1 MKQVWSGT
9 LYGRDAIP
17 YRKDFSNLPDSFSEF
32 KAQLDEGIADW
43 KSQADEAYPAPVPG
57 TLALPARSRILIPE
71 DTPLGLKVIPQLQ
84 SESDLDALITEGVGG
99 GPKSGFN
106 TKELSASKTFKGGER
121 VALKRMQKYDGGCE
135 KSTVAKGYA
144 TAKKGAKKA
153 KPPAPALA
161 PWLAQ
166 LPPGLLS
173 TKLSPWLSAG
183 CISPRMVG
191 HYLIENGLAEKP
203 IAQALTHE
211 LMVRDYLRFSCAKN
225 ADKLFEFVKNRGGD
239 DVVVPARKTSPEEDA
254 LFDKW
259 KDGRTGMPLID
270 AAMRELAA
278 TGWMSARARLNA
290 ATYLVG
296 QLGVNWRRG
305 GDYFESLLVDYDI
318 CSNWGNWAI
327 LGGVMPGANLGLDP
341 VAEGKEYDPEGAYVK
356 YWVKELKSVP
366 ADLVHEWWKMSPEQM
381 AKYRLKPGDA
391 EGEYPVPPPLK
402 LRRSLAELPFGGGGG
417 APRRREGGGLPS
429 VCGGGSSTAACTA
442 AGCKRRR
449 VPLSALR
456 ASLRAMASGLRL
468 EWRSRAARSSRVGC
482 VQPRLPPTPG
492 SESGRGASRPG
503 GLRLPTRTACRR
515 AWAPSASTSPHASK
529 RRSASYGW
537 DWAPLPPRRRPPWQ
551 PLPRTAAKPSEKA
564 PPACSCL
571 TFQTYPMS
579 LRYRRWCPS
588 RGCCRAGSS
597 FRRFSARLRSGCT
610 PTSSQ
615 RPRTPRAAAHRS
627 GCQWVLA
634 PAASFLRSAP
644 R

>member
-1 MKQVWSGT
+1 MPKGMNVKQVWSGT

-417 APRRREGGGLPS
+417 GSPPPRGGGGPHLFGGGARGAGVGGGGGRAPRP
-429 VCGGGSSTAACTA
+429 
-442 AGCKRRR
+442 
-449 VPLSALR
+449 
-456 ASLRAMASGLRL
+456 
-468 EWRSRAARSSRVGC
+468 
-482 VQPRLPPTPG
+482 
-492 SESGRGASRPG
+492 
-503 GLRLPTRTACRR
+503 
-515 AWAPSASTSPHASK
+515 
-529 RRSASYGW
+529 
-537 DWAPLPPRRRPPWQ
+537 
-551 PLPRTAAKPSEKA
+551 A
-564 PPACSCL
+564 PP
-571 TFQTYPMS
+571 
-579 LRYRRWCPS
+579 
-588 RGCCRAGSS
+588 
-597 FRRFSARLRSGCT
+597 
-610 PTSSQ
+610 
-615 RPRTPRAAAHRS
+615 
-627 GCQWVLA
+627 
-634 PAASFLRSAP
+634 PAASGGECRS
-644 R
+644 RRCGHL